1 MSHFTELIQWY
12 ICGDVCITFEWLL
25 PPILRL
31 FSLYRRLCALLE
43 TDTHIFD
50 GRYHDQSEYR
60 EVTEQARQSVV
71 CLVWFS

>member
-43 TDTHIFD
+43 IDTHIFD
-50 GRYHDQSEYR
+50 GRQDDQLEHR
-60 EVTEQARQSVV
+60 EVTEQAWQTVD